1 VGPAEAG
8 AGLRLALNLPGYLPF
23 GLLGAEDVRTGLVST
38 TVVLGRRCASRTGII
53 WPVRASR
60 PI

>member
-1 VGPAEAG
+1 MGPAEAG
-8 AGLRLALNLPGYLPF
+8 PGFKLALNLPCYLPF
-23 GLLGAEDVRTGLVST
+23 GLLGAESLRTGIVST
-38 TVVLGRRCASRTGII
+38 TVVLGRRCASRTGMI